1 MREKLTEYIDLLFA
15 GTSDT
20 DDIRQE
26 IAQNTLDKFDDLI
39 AQGKTPEAAYRIA
52 ISGIGD
58 VNEILGRVPLDES
71 APSIPEPEAA
81 TIQDAPFEPTDDAP
95 APANTRLLNA
105 IATALYILCPVPL
118 FLEGSSLG
126 LCGLLL
132 MVAIATGIKVYTDK
146 RAPKEPV
153 DQVPTKHSPARKN
166 ARRIIWLCAIVI
178 YLLISFL
185 TGAWYIT
192 WMMFLIAPCCTALW
206 NAIQDLKEAMKK

>member
-1 MREKLTEYIDLLFA
+1 MREKLTEYIDLLFV
-15 GTSDT
+15 GTLDT

-26 IAQNTLDKFDDLI
+26 ITQNTLDKFDDLV

-58 VNEILGRVPLDES
+58 INEILGN
-71 APSIPEPEAA
+71 APMEETANDAPEPENGPFQDA
-81 TIQDAPFEPTDDAP
+81 TIEPVEDVS

-118 FLEGSSLG
+118 FLGGNTLG

-132 MVAIATGIKVYTDK
+132 MVAIATSIKVYTEK
-146 RAPKEPV
+146 RSPKEPK
-153 DQVPTKHSPARKN
+153 DHTPTKLSPARKN
-166 ARRIIWLCAIVI
+166 ARRIIWLFAIVI